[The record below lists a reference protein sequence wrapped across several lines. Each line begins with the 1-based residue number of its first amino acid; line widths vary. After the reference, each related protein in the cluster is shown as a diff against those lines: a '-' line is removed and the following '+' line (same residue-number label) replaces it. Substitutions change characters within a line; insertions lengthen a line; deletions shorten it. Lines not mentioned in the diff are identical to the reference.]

1 MAAERFS
8 KYVLQMF
15 YGPINV
21 VNLPNPMEPAKI
33 DFWHVRTDFGEW
45 LHVW

>member
-1 MAAERFS
+1 MDALKNDN
-8 KYVLQMF
+8 KYIFKFVDV

-33 DFWHVRTDFGEW
+33 YFWHVRTDFGE
-45 LHVW
+45 